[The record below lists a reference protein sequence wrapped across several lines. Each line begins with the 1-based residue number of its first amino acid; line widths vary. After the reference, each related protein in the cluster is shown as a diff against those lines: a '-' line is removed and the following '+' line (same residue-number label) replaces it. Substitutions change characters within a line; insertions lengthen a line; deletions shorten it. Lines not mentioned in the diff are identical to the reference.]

1 MRRLSHLV
9 DHQNEQNVT
18 GNDNISLSYME
29 DESTICG
36 HKTQVVKN
44 ILKKMVDYQ
53 TDSGMMMTSTTET
66 FPATNPQR

>member
-9 DHQNEQNVT
+9 DNQNEQNVT
-18 GNDNISLSYME
+18 AGNDNISLSYMD

-36 HKTQVVKN
+36 HKTNVVKN

-53 TDSGMMMTSTTET
+53 TDSGMMTCTTET
-66 FPATNPQR
+66 FPVTNQQR

>member
-36 HKTQVVKN
+36 HKTHVVKN

-53 TDSGMMMTSTTET
+53 TDSGMMNCSTEI
-66 FPATNPQR
+66 FPATNQQR